1 MNLPLRR
8 RQRLSQELIPPLL
21 IAAVGTV
28 GVVGLYLARPGSRPL
43 DLILLLLI
51 VAFGALGYKQRIV
64 RGIMT
69 IVVLYLAT
77 GAAATLYRPAAP
89 YAGIIWRLLE
99 SIFTGR
105 LLSQSA
111 GAPADQAPD
120 GDSLALSFCLLTVI
134 VWIVVEALI
143 RASFRDT
150 RLPGLGVLD
159 NLGGTFAY
167 LLAGL
172 VVASLLF
179 NAIGYGR
186 LRRVH
191 DQALLRPRFN
201 QVVYIHYAAQS
212 FWFPNQP
219 PPIYVYDLH
228 LAP

>member
-21 IAAVGTV
+21 IAVLGTV
-28 GVVGLYLARPGSRPL
+28 GVIGLYLTRPGFRPL

-51 VAFGALGYKQRIV
+51 VAFGALGYRQRIV
-64 RGIMT
+64 HGIMT
-69 IVVLYLAT
+69 MLALYLAT

-89 YAGIIWRLLE
+89 YAGILWRLLE
-99 SIFTGR
+99 SISSGQ
-105 LLSQSA
+105 LLSQGA
-111 GAPADQAPD
+111 GAPSSGNVD

-150 RLPGLGVLD
+150 RLPGLGILD
-159 NLGGTFAY
+159 NLGGTLVY
-167 LLAGL
+167 LLVGL

-186 LRRVH
+186 LGYLH
-191 DQALLRPRFN
+191 DEALLRPRFN
-201 QVVYIHYAAQS
+201 RVVYIHYTAQS

>member
-1 MNLPLRR
+1 MNLPLTR

-21 IAAVGTV
+21 IAVLGTV
-28 GVVGLYLARPGSRPL
+28 GVIGLYLTRPGFRPL

-69 IVVLYLAT
+69 ILVLYLAT
-77 GAAATLYRPAAP
+77 GAAATLYRPFAP

-99 SIFTGR
+99 SIVSGQ
-105 LLSQSA
+105 LLSQGA
-111 GAPADQAPD
+111 GAPSAENVD
-120 GDSLALSFCLLTVI
+120 GDSLSLSFCLLTVI
-134 VWIVVEALI
+134 VWIVVEVLI

-159 NLGGTFAY
+159 NLGGTLVY
-167 LLAGL
+167 LLVGL

-212 FWFPNQP
+212 FWFPKQP